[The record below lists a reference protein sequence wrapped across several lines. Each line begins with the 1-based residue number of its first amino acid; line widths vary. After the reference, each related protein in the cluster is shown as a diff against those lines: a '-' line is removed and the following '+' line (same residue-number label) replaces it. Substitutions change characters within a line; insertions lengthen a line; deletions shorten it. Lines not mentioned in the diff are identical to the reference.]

1 MGKKIVTIAIS
12 SYLCHSR
19 SILTDNLFIND

>member
-1 MGKKIVTIAIS
+1 MGKKFVTIVIS
-12 SYLCHSR
+12 LYLCHSR

>member
-1 MGKKIVTIAIS
+1 MGKKFVTIAIS
-12 SYLCHSR
+12 SYLCRSR